1 MSNAKPA
8 EDAATEI
15 ARLRAEI
22 ETLRA
27 AAGEKA
33 QQTARRA
40 EALVQEMGEA
50 VCQQSELVAA
60 KIRERPLTALLLAGL
75 AGFVIGR
82 LARH

>member
-8 EDAATEI
+8 EDAAAEI

-27 AAGEKA
+27 GAEEKVR
-33 QQTARRA
+33 QTARTA
-40 EALVQEMGEA
+40 ETMAREMGEA
-50 VCQQSELVAA
+50 VCQQSELVAG
-60 KIRERPLTALLLAGL
+60 KVRERPLTALLVAGL

-82 LARH
+82 FVR